1 MATTTYM
8 KARYNELLRDIEKTR
23 QDTAEWY
30 RNAIKS
36 VSGNELLIRNRP
48 RLLPTRRITPMLTGR
63 MIMYFYDPKH
73 KKTLPYYDRFPLCI
87 PITIHRDGWTGLNLH
102 YLPARLRVQ
111 LLDALYEIYN
121 NKHLDEKRRLN
132 ITYQT
137 LQSVMRIRYYQP
149 TIHRYLTNHLRSK
162 IYIVDPHEW
171 DLTLMLPTERFVGK
185 SKQGVWNDSRQK
197 LGLRNY

>member
-1 MATTTYM
+1 MRPS
-8 KARYNELLRDIEKTR
+8 KSRLRDIDHSLQSSEGSVLPASKAAAATSDHPCVGGSGCAR
-23 QDTAEWY
+23 SA
-30 RNAIKS
+30 RSRFSIHKS
-36 VSGNELLIRNRP
+36 SEAYAHLLRFS
-48 RLLPTRRITPMLTGR
+48 PTL
-63 MIMYFYDPKH
+63 H
-73 KKTLPYYDRFPLCI
+73 
-87 PITIHRDGWTGLNLH
+87 HDGWTGLNLH
-102 YLPARLRVQ
+102 YLPPRLRVQ

-132 ITYQT
+132 ITYTT

-149 TIHRYLTNHLRSK
+149 TVKRYLTNHLRSK
-162 IYIVDPHEW
+162 IYVVDPHEW